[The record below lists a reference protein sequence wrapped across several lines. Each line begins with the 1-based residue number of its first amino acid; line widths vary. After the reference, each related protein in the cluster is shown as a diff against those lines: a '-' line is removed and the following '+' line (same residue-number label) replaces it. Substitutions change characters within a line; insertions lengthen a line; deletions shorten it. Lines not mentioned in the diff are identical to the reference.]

1 VNLSSATNIFM
12 KLITG
17 VISHIPDPTGLLGW
31 LLTDGGGTTG
41 GLGLKAADGAG
52 AWMEGNN
59 GGVRGSIGVGLTG
72 LLGSL
77 ITGGGMAGGLGFRVA
92 DGAEAWT

>member
-1 VNLSSATNIFM
+1 
-12 KLITG
+12 
-17 VISHIPDPTGLLGW
+17 
-31 LLTDGGGTTG
+31 
-41 GLGLKAADGAG
+41 
-52 AWMEGNN
+52 MECNN

-92 DGAEAWT
+92 DGAEA